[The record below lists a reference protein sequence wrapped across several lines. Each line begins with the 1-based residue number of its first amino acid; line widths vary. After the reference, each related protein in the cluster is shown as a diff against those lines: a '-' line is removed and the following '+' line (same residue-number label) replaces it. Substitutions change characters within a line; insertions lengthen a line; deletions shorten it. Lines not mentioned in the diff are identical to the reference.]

1 MLNAPVLQLRPRP
14 TVFRRWSR
22 KKYAQFLS
30 IHREVVIGVIKAS
43 ICYAS
48 MLKMGI
54 LMNDAHSPEVV
65 RRAGDSEDD
74 DGPGGPPLQVAF
86 ALLSSLAPVVRKASA
101 PAVCRRAVVC
111 PNAGCGIFT

>member
-1 MLNAPVLQLRPRP
+1 MLNAPVLRLRPCP

-65 RRAGDSEDD
+65 RRAASGEDD
-74 DGPGGPPLQVAF
+74 DGPGGPPLAVAL
-86 ALLSSLAPVVRKASA
+86 AILSTLAPVVRKASTTA
-101 PAVCRRAVVC
+101 GCRQVVVC
-111 PNAGCGIFT
+111 PNSDCDTFL